1 MEPPMPPDLPT
12 PIAAYFA
19 AANAAN
25 GPRAA
30 LCFTLDAVV
39 VDEARPRR
47 GTAEIAAWVVETQRE
62 YRCTATPSAIA
73 VEGTRAR
80 VAATVAGDF
89 PGSPVALDY
98 LFTLADGRIS
108 RLEIG

>member
-1 MEPPMPPDLPT
+1 MPPELPA
-12 PIAAYFA
+12 PIATYFA
-19 AANAAN
+19 AVNAAN

-39 VDEARPRR
+39 ADEARSRR
-47 GTAEIAAWVVETQRE
+47 GTAEIAAWVVETQQT
-62 YRCTATPSAIA
+62 YRFTATPSAVA
-73 VEGTRAR
+73 VEGPRTR
-80 VAATVAGDF
+80 VSATVAGDF